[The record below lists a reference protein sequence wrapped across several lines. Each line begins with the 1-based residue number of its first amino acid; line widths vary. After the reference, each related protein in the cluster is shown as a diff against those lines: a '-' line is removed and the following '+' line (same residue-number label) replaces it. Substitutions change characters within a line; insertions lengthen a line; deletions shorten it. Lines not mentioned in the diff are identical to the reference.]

1 MKSMNLN
8 YRNAFIIATTIPMQA
23 RTIES
28 ILTTPPRMLGA
39 NDSNNPSTP
48 NPIATM
54 AKRNPEEGLTKK
66 LAMAAPI
73 AINEGMLKCGLTS
86 SVCIFDCSPFAAIR
100 KVGVRPSQK
109 FFQKVFDYL
118 V

>member
-1 MKSMNLN
+1 MH
-8 YRNAFIIATTIPMQA
+8 A

-54 AKRNPEEGLTKK
+54 ARRNPEEGLAKK
-66 LAMAAPI
+66 LPI
-73 AINEGMLKCGLTS
+73 AATIAITEGMLKCGFSTICMKDS
-86 SVCIFDCSPFAAIR
+86 TPPER
-100 KVGVRPSQK
+100 
-109 FFQKVFDYL
+109 
-118 V
+118 